1 MEATTPG
8 TIGKYHILKVLG
20 RGGMGEVLLAEDD
33 LGRRVAIKRPFANA
47 AADGLARFMLEAK
60 AATLTHPAIPV
71 VYEMGTQEDGLPFIA
86 MEFVEGEPLDR
97 LIASGK
103 PIDLI
108 LKLSIIEQV
117 CAGLGYAHGKGII
130 HRDIK
135 PANIIVTATGAAKII
150 DFGIAKN
157 INVEPHSKDLTQ
169 ASQIIGSLH
178 YIAPERFKGEAVD
191 GRSDVFSAG
200 VILYLLLTG
209 NLPFAGGQETAQYQI
224 VNQKHVGLGSHI
236 RDYPAALD
244 EIMDKA
250 LAKRPDDRFSTAED
264 FADALREVID
274 DLKRSQ
280 VSKLFD
286 DAERLTMESRY
297 DPALA
302 LLDEAMKLEPAN
314 TQVRKLR
321 KMVREHQERSRR
333 ADRLK
338 GYVVKADEHLAAENY
353 VEALAQLKEAYS
365 VDSSATDVINRIAF
379 VEDKKRRYDN
389 AAAALSAAE
398 AARNRGDITAA
409 LRITEQAVAEDP
421 ENTKLL
427 AVRGAISKQL
437 EREALQKKV
446 VTVLDAA
453 RNELA
458 AQNYPAMEALLA
470 EAETLDS
477 SHPQIEQMRGELARM
492 RETEERRRLI
502 EQIQQRVNEF
512 LRSDNYDQAARLLN
526 QAIEKLP
533 AETTLHRLKME
544 VDAAARK
551 YDSKQMVDSAIA
563 TAKQKF
569 AADPQQALAGLQ
581 QAIEQMPGEERL
593 IAYERSLR
601 QQADALRKQQLLSDA
616 LRSARECLAARQ
628 PDKAVTA
635 LESYELEHGQQAD
648 IGELLKFARQEA
660 AEQQARTLVERAVSE
675 ARALRDE
682 RPDEAIR
689 LLENA
694 LRDPAVKASG
704 DSTLAHLLEDVRT
717 QQAAVL
723 RKLDA
728 VQKRAAMLRERG
740 ELDEAIQ
747 VLKEF
752 LASGTRSAPVQ
763 ELLGS
768 LEAEAERKQVTQS
781 AIAAAAQSSQQAKF
795 PAAFDA
801 LQAVVRAY
809 GESDEL
815 TRATEQI
822 KTARAA
828 YAQAVVSRSIE
839 TSRAALLKND
849 VPGAMDALRA
859 ANEMVEFAEPAKQAD
874 WKRIGQAAKKAE
886 NEPLAAGATIADPLA
901 DLEAAPTAKRSPALL
916 IVGIVGVIALVV
928 VGIMMFRKPPAPVLP
943 TDAHIIIVTTPPGAS
958 ISIDHGQKTPTDATG
973 TLKATVQPG
982 KHVIEATLDGYDPF
996 SDNVTVNAGDNFK
1009 ENVPLA
1015 KTIAANK
1022 AGFLVIQGNLAP
1034 FKVIV
1039 DGQPRGTIRLKQDTL
1054 KLEEGDHKIRYSN
1067 EDGSDITPEHTVQIV
1082 AGKNTQPD
1090 IFTLKPAQPPPPPQ
1104 PAKTSAPTTGSLVVE
1119 TTPNAQVTIDGQPRG
1134 SADGSGKLNV
1144 PSLSA
1149 GNHSIEISL
1158 DKYQTIAGRSVTVTA
1173 GQPARFTQPLTAA
1186 VVAPTTGSLS
1196 LQTTPLAQVTIDGQ
1210 RKGSADGSGQ
1220 FNLDGLS
1227 PGKHEVEITLEH
1239 FQTGKVS
1246 VPIRAGSPAIV
1257 SATLQP
1263 EPAPSVTEKHPQPP
1277 PQPVGPNPEDIQ
1289 GIKDALHNF
1298 ESAYDSR
1305 KMDLIKANWLNIGS
1319 RTKNTSEIVGGAP
1332 FLHMQLQCQ
1341 GQPKIDGNTATWQGC
1356 TQLLQTDRGQ
1366 TPDKSSESVSFTKA
1380 NGKWVMKDKTP

>member
-135 PANIIVTATGAAKII
+135 PANIIVTSIGAAKII

-353 VEALAQLKEAYS
+353 VEALAQLKEAYN

-389 AAAALSAAE
+389 ASAALAAAE
-398 AARNRGDITAA
+398 AVRNRGDITAA

-437 EREALQKKV
+437 ERKALQKKV

-453 RNELA
+453 RAELA

-502 EQIQQRVNEF
+502 EQIQQRVNDF

-601 QQADALRKQQLLSDA
+601 QQADALRAQQMLSDA
-616 LRSARECLAARQ
+616 LRNAREFLAARQ
-628 PDKAVTA
+628 PDKAVA
-635 LESYELEHGQQAD
+635 VLETYELEHGQQAD

-660 AEQQARTLVERAVSE
+660 AEHQARALVERAVSE
-675 ARALRDE
+675 ARAIRDE

-717 QQAAVL
+717 QQAAAL

-728 VQKRAAMLRERG
+728 VQKRAATLRERG
-740 ELDEAIQ
+740 EVDEAIQ

-763 ELLGS
+763 ELLSS
-768 LEAEAERKQVTQS
+768 LEAEAERKQVTQR
-781 AIAAAAQSSQQAKF
+781 AIADAAQSSQQAKF
-795 PAAFDA
+795 AAAFDA

-822 KTARAA
+822 KAARAA

-839 TSRAALLKND
+839 TSRAALLNND

-874 WKRIGQAAKKAE
+874 WKRIGQAAKKAQS
-886 NEPLAAGATIADPLA
+886 EPLAAGATIADPLA
-901 DLEAAPTAKRSPALL
+901 DLEAAPTQKRSPALL
-916 IVGIVGVIALVV
+916 IA
-928 VGIMMFRKPPAPVLP
+928 
-943 TDAHIIIVTTPPGAS
+943 
-958 ISIDHGQKTPTDATG
+958 
-973 TLKATVQPG
+973 
-982 KHVIEATLDGYDPF
+982 
-996 SDNVTVNAGDNFK
+996 
-1009 ENVPLA
+1009 
-1015 KTIAANK
+1015 
-1022 AGFLVIQGNLAP
+1022 
-1034 FKVIV
+1034 
-1039 DGQPRGTIRLKQDTL
+1039 
-1054 KLEEGDHKIRYSN
+1054 
-1067 EDGSDITPEHTVQIV
+1067 
-1082 AGKNTQPD
+1082 
-1090 IFTLKPAQPPPPPQ
+1090 
-1104 PAKTSAPTTGSLVVE
+1104 
-1119 TTPNAQVTIDGQPRG
+1119 
-1134 SADGSGKLNV
+1134 
-1144 PSLSA
+1144 
-1149 GNHSIEISL
+1149 
-1158 DKYQTIAGRSVTVTA
+1158 
-1173 GQPARFTQPLTAA
+1173 
-1186 VVAPTTGSLS
+1186 
-1196 LQTTPLAQVTIDGQ
+1196 
-1210 RKGSADGSGQ
+1210 
-1220 FNLDGLS
+1220 
-1227 PGKHEVEITLEH
+1227 
-1239 FQTGKVS
+1239 
-1246 VPIRAGSPAIV
+1246 
-1257 SATLQP
+1257 
-1263 EPAPSVTEKHPQPP
+1263 
-1277 PQPVGPNPEDIQ
+1277 
-1289 GIKDALHNF
+1289 
-1298 ESAYDSR
+1298 
-1305 KMDLIKANWLNIGS
+1305 
-1319 RTKNTSEIVGGAP
+1319 
-1332 FLHMQLQCQ
+1332 
-1341 GQPKIDGNTATWQGC
+1341 
-1356 TQLLQTDRGQ
+1356 
-1366 TPDKSSESVSFTKA
+1366 
-1380 NGKWVMKDKTP
+1380 